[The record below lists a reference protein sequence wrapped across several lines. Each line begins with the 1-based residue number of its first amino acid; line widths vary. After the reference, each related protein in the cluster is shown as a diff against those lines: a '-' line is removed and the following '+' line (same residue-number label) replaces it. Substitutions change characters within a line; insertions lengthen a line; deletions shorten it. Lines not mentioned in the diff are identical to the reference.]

1 MYIYMAMFIF
11 FHLTWDNDLAVAITR
26 SPETANQDGDACL
39 GCLASFHASSQV
51 CDIYIYINIYI

>member
-1 MYIYMAMFIF
+1 MAMFIF

-51 CDIYIYINIYI
+51 CDIYINILHI